1 MKLIPLKQWICDSCG
16 GIIEKPEDA
25 WFEWY
30 LDRDTSYETGF
41 RIVHAGQTSCRY
53 DDRQLEQENKS
64 PLDLPFA
71 TVLGPD
77 GLGALL
83 YLTEHT
89 SFADLKE
96 FIDIV
101 RRLHI
106 PYYEEARQYWKQA
119 GRDGLFDGSEYTTK
133 VLLSIINR
141 YGEQG

>member
-1 MKLIPLKQWICDSCG
+1 MKLIPLKQWVCDSCG
-16 GIIEKPEDA
+16 AVIEKPEDA

-30 LDRDTSYETGF
+30 LDRNTSLETGF
-41 RIVHAGQTSCRY
+41 RIVHANYPSCRY

-64 PLDLPFA
+64 LLDLPFSA
-71 TVLGPD
+71 VIWPD

-89 SFADLKE
+89 SFADIKE

-119 GRDGLFDGSEYTTK
+119 EKDGLLDGSEYTTRA
-133 VLLSIINR
+133 LLSIINR
-141 YGEQG
+141 YGER

>member
-16 GIIEKPEDA
+16 EIIEKPEDA

-30 LDRDTSYETGF
+30 LDRNTSSETGF
-41 RIVHAGQTSCRY
+41 RIVHANRTSCRY
-53 DDRQLEQENKS
+53 DDRQLEQQNKS
-64 PLDLPFA
+64 PLDLPFS
-71 TVLGPD
+71 TVTWPD

-89 SFADLKE
+89 SFADIKE

-119 GRDGLFDGSEYTTK
+119 EKDGLLDGSEYTIK
-133 VLLSIINR
+133 ALLAIINR
-141 YGEQG
+141 YGER